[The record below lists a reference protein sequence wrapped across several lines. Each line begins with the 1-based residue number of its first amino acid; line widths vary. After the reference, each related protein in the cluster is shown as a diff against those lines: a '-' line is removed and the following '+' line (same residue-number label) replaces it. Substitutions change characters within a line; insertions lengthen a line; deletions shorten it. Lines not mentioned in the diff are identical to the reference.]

1 MPWISDPPVK
11 TIFIG
16 PAGLALVLAGCID
29 LPPPEGSG
37 QPVAVESP
45 CERCD
50 ARDLEGEVMLF
61 VNGRLSSEA
70 ALYQANIPLDENGT
84 YLGAALYLY
93 DPDAECDDGTT
104 DCRLAHLG
112 NLRLDEALGSDSV
125 DDDSLKK
132 FSIRDIAWSPTHGLW
147 GVSFDVLNDEWGIV
161 RIDVPDWHGI
171 GQELPLARWNI
182 WPGEDPEPD
191 GCYWQ
196 ESVSGLGFFGDELLL
211 GVRGMGGVGITNEG
225 VVFRVDLDVLSGD
238 ASWCVYADD
247 PSEDPHYYACD
258 VLCHPYASFGAQLGI
273 AGDLEVVAGGD
284 AALGIVRAENADI
297 MPLDRAELYRID
309 APEGDEPTPPSGL
322 GFAVEGIET
331 GKDIDGLA
339 RIDGVLFGIDVQGRV
354 WRLDEAEHVAQMHED
369 LGAHFDTPSQS
380 LRIRGATRVLVE
392 APPDP

>member
-1 MPWISDPPVK
+1 MRWMYVHPVK
-11 TIFIG
+11 SVFNG
-16 PAGLALVLAGCID
+16 PAGLAVALGGCID
-29 LPPPEGSG
+29 LPPPSGTGGSS
-37 QPVAVESP
+37 VVESP
-45 CERCD
+45 CEACD

-70 ALYQANIPLDENGT
+70 AVFQANIPLADEGT
-84 YLGAALYLY
+84 YLGAAVYLY
-93 DPDAECDDGTT
+93 DPDAACDDGTT

-112 NLRLDEALGSDSV
+112 NLRLDESLGAESV

-161 RIDVPDWHGI
+161 RIDVPDWHAI
-171 GQELPLARWNI
+171 GQELPLLRWNI
-182 WPGEDPEPD
+182 RPGEPGEGD

-225 VVFRVDLDVLSGD
+225 VVFRVDLDVVGGD
-238 ASWCVYADD
+238 EWCVYPDD
-247 PSEDPHYYACD
+247 PSQDPHYYACD
-258 VLCHPYASFGAQLGI
+258 VLCRPYASFGPQLGI
-273 AGDLEVVAGGD
+273 AGDLEVVSGGD
-284 AALGIVRAENADI
+284 AALGIVRAENEDI
-297 MPLDRAELYRID
+297 MPLDRAELFRID
-309 APEGDEPTPPSGL
+309 APDGDEPSAPSGL

-354 WRLDEAEHVAQMHED
+354 WRLDEAEHTATMHED

-380 LRIRGATRVLVE
+380 LRIRGATRVVVE